1 MPNIEYLL
9 LWFLLY
15 SCIGWVY
22 ESILVSVLER
32 RWVNRGFLNGPIC
45 PIYGAGAVLGILLL
59 SGLKGHPILIFLIS
73 ALGAS
78 MLEYVTSWAMEKM
91 FHARWWDYSDYRFN
105 IQGRVS
111 LLGAVVFGAA
121 GVALVELVQP
131 WVAQWTVLVPM
142 RVLHALCLCF
152 AVAFVVDMVVTVTGM
167 ANLSESLRNFSEM
180 IQNAAERAGESYQW
194 GRDVLLQKIQ
204 EWSTSSQEILANM
217 RRSAMKTLNR
227 QQRRMIQA
235 FPHLKSTKSV
245 KESKIMETVR
255 ELLSGKYR

>member
-15 SCIGWVY
+15 SCVGWVY
-22 ESILVSVLER
+22 ESVLVSVLER

-59 SGLKGHPILIFLIS
+59 SGLRDHPVIIFLIS

-78 MLEYVTSWAMEKM
+78 VLEFVTSWAMEKI

-121 GVALVELVQP
+121 GVALIELAQP

-142 RVLHALCLCF
+142 RALHALRLCF
-152 AVAFVVDMVVTVTGM
+152 IVLFVIDMIVTIRGM
-167 ANLSESLRNFSEM
+167 VNLNESLRNFSEM
-180 IQNAAERAGESYQW
+180 IQSAAERTGESCQW
-194 GRDVLLQKIQ
+194 GKDVLLQRIH
-204 EWSTSSQEILANM
+204 EWSSSSQEILASM
-217 RRSAMKTLNR
+217 RSSAMKTLNR

-235 FPHLKSTKSV
+235 FPNLRSTESV
-245 KESKIMETVR
+245 KESKIIETVR
-255 ELLSGKYR
+255 ELLRRK